1 MSKPNILNLSF
12 GFGAWIDI
20 WILDFCNI
28 VSNIEEIEK
37 NIAVFFKNK
46 ELLTQALMH
55 RSFVVENNL
64 GDLASNERL
73 EFLGDAVLEL
83 VVTDYLYSQFPTQP
97 EGVLTQWRSIIVNTK
112 NLADTAKRTKIADSM
127 FLSRGEKLSGG
138 CDKERILA
146 NVVEALIGAAYLD
159 QGYEVAKTFID
170 RVILSNVITLIEA
183 SQEYNPKG
191 ILQEK
196 VQATRKVTPEYTIL
210 EESGADHAKTFLAAI
225 LLDGNILAKGTGA
238 SKKEAEEDA
247 ARNAL
252 QKLKTVN

>member
-1 MSKPNILNLSF
+1 MHT
-12 GFGAWIDI
+12 
-20 WILDFCNI
+20 
-28 VSNIEEIEK
+28 EEIEK
-37 NIAVFFKNK
+37 NIRVSFINK

-83 VVTDYLYSQFPTQP
+83 VVTHYLYNQFPTQP
-97 EGVLTQWRSIIVNTK
+97 EGVLTQWRSIIVNTN
-112 NLADTAKRTKIADSM
+112 NLADANKRINLADSI

-146 NVVEALIGAAYLD
+146 NVLEAVIGAIYVD
-159 QGYEVAKTFID
+159 QGYKAAQEFIE
-170 RVILSNVITLIEA
+170 RVILANAAALIHA

-191 ILQEK
+191 LLQEK
-196 VQATRKVTPEYTIL
+196 IQATKKVTPEYRIL
-210 EESGADHAKTFLAAI
+210 EEEGPDHAKTFLAAI
-225 LLDGNILAKGTGA
+225 VLDGKVIAKGKGP
-238 SKKEAEEDA
+238 SKKEAEEEA

-252 QKLKTVN
+252 QELKTFN